1 MVQAACKVGAL
12 LGVLLGAADGID
24 DGCALGALL
33 GVLLGNADGIDVL
46 LGSTDGV
53 LVGAAD
59 GVSVSPS
66 LVGDADGTGDGRT
79 LGALLGVLLGV
90 ADGIGAPD
98 VRHSSHPVLCTEL
111 SAAQDICSPEVTDT
125 PEGPVVPL

>member
-1 MVQAACKVGAL
+1 ML
-12 LGVLLGAADGID
+12 D
-24 DGCALGALL
+24 
-33 GVLLGNADGIDVL
+33 GNADGIDVL

-59 GVSVSPS
+59 GASVSPS
-66 LVGDADGTGDGRT
+66 LVGDADGDADGTDDGRT

-98 VRHSSHPVLCTEL
+98 VRHSSHPVLCIVL
-111 SAAQDICSPEVTDT
+111 SAVQEICCPEVTDT
-125 PEGPVVPL
+125 PAGPVVPL